1 MKRIISFAVSVLM
14 VMTVF
19 CGVLT
24 VGSSAADAA
33 GKITF
38 TSVAGPI
45 NEDGTFELKVYANDL
60 TDYGFFNIYT
70 RLSFDTDV
78 FDFAPVVI
86 TDTSD
91 ETYRVV
97 ADVSNAYKAGI
108 AMSKQKNGPSLTNVS
123 QITVYDSNEDEL
135 DNAYMELQD
144 SFIKNAT
151 VAYCYATNSKHYPV
165 RYNKTYLE
173 NYTNPS
179 VYSVNDIE
187 FDENG
192 NMLYATYYLK
202 VKDKNAV
209 GTYTFDVSLDDEQS
223 VVANNY
229 VKYMQTKQD
238 IDWTLATGKGKS
250 VPATI
255 TLGSSTDITTS
266 VADSASIRLNADKN
280 PARCGLRF
288 VGTINVPEAKQSD
301 VVDFGIAITDE
312 NNLNAENK
320 SDVTIGTDG
329 KQVVLKIPAKVN
341 TNGESLR
348 KTDGSI
354 DWTKA
359 ADATF
364 SGVISSIKT
373 TNYSRTFTAKVYYQL
388 SDGTVVYSTGTIDRS
403 VKQVYTSML
412 ADETANQDAV
422 AWVKDYFKG
431 HMN

>member
-60 TDYGFFNIYT
+60 TDYGFFGLTTIIDFD
-70 RLSFDTDV
+70 RDVFEFDTKSEIVGRDTYTYV
-78 FDFAPVVI
+78 SDASSLYIASCLMSGTEPFLLNLEKLDDKKFVVLNNNTEADYSVSILNTKSKTHYPIKLNKDFIEQSEKAGYLYTKKFPSFS
-86 TDTSD
+86 TSD
-91 ETYRVV
+91 IGYFS
-97 ADVSNAYKAGI
+97 DG
-108 AMSKQKNGPSLTNVS
+108 
-123 QITVYDSNEDEL
+123 
-135 DNAYMELQD
+135 
-144 SFIKNAT
+144 
-151 VAYCYATNSKHYPV
+151 
-165 RYNKTYLE
+165 
-173 NYTNPS
+173 S
-179 VYSVNDIE
+179 V
-187 FDENG
+187 
-192 NMLYATYYLK
+192 LYATYYLK
-202 VKDKNAV
+202 VKDTTKTGNYSIKV
-209 GTYTFDVSLDDEQS
+209 TPDYGGTVVALTDSKYSSTGEGSNWRRFDVDNDA
-223 VVANNY
+223 VV
-229 VKYMQTKQD
+229 
-238 IDWTLATGKGKS
+238 

-288 VGTINVPEAKQSD
+288 VGTINVPEAKRSD

-341 TNGESLR
+341 INGESLR
-348 KTDGSI
+348 KTDGNI

-359 ADATF
+359 ANATF
-364 SGVISSIKT
+364 SGVISNIKT
-373 TNYSRTFTAKVYYQL
+373 TNYNRTFTAKVYYQL
-388 SDGTVVYSTGTIDRS
+388 SNGTVVYSTGTIDRS
-403 VKQVYTSML
+403 VKQVYSSMV
-412 ADETANQDAV
+412 DDPTANQDAV
-422 AWVKDYFKG
+422 AWVKGYFKG